1 MIKLPPIEK
10 IYEAYSAIADSRVT
24 LGENEAHV
32 RSSNAAKEYIV
43 TWDGDIYTSTDNA
56 TYWQGYAGYPVLAV
70 LLLQGRLP
78 LDRVL
83 ADQFSGIDWHTLNER
98 HKRDYAAVAH
108 VAMEQ
113 NGISAE
119 AAQTSSDNTGGT
131 AGCSA
136 PQSPACKQKTE
147 LIQCR

>member
-1 MIKLPPIEK
+1 MIKLPPTEK

-32 RSSNAAKEYIV
+32 RSSDAAKEYIV

-78 LDRVL
+78 LDRAL

-98 HKRDYAAVAH
+98 HKRDYAAAAH
-108 VAMEQ
+108 VVMEQ

-119 AAQTSSDNTGGT
+119 AAQAEARRVLITLGELPVVLRRR
-131 AGCSA
+131 AR
-136 PQSPACKQKTE
+136 PAKKKQN
-147 LIQCR
+147 

>member
-32 RSSNAAKEYIV
+32 RSSDNTKEYIV

-56 TYWQGYAGYPVLAV
+56 TYWQDYAGYPVLAV

-78 LDRVL
+78 LDRAL
-83 ADQFSGIDWHTLNER
+83 AEQFSGIDWHRLNER
-98 HKRDYAAVAH
+98 HKRDYAAAAH

-113 NGISAE
+113 NGISAQ
-119 AAQTSSDNTGGT
+119 AAQAEARRVLITLGELPVILRRG
-131 AGCSA
+131 AR
-136 PQSPACKQKTE
+136 PAKKKQN
-147 LIQCR
+147 

>member
-1 MIKLPPIEK
+1 M
-10 IYEAYSAIADSRVT
+10 T

-32 RSSNAAKEYIV
+32 RSSDAAKEYIV

-70 LLLQGRLP
+70 RLLQGRLP
-78 LDRVL
+78 LDRAL
-83 ADQFSGIDWHTLNER
+83 AEQFSGIDWHALNER
-98 HKRDYAAVAH
+98 HKRDYAAAAH

-119 AAQTSSDNTGGT
+119 AAQAEVRRVLMALEELPVVLRRG
-131 AGCSA
+131 AR
-136 PQSPACKQKTE
+136 PAKKK
-147 LIQCR
+147 

>member
-1 MIKLPPIEK
+1 MIKLPPTEK

-32 RSSNAAKEYIV
+32 RLSDAAKEYIV

-78 LDRVL
+78 LDRAL
-83 ADQFSGIDWHTLNER
+83 ADQFSGIDWHALNER
-98 HKRDYAAVAH
+98 HKRDYAAAAH

-119 AAQTSSDNTGGT
+119 AAQAEARRVLITLGELPVILRRG
-131 AGCSA
+131 AR
-136 PQSPACKQKTE
+136 PAKRKQN
-147 LIQCR
+147 